1 MKAVVIIFGILLVM
15 SSPLLAK
22 DFDYTYKGQNV
33 TLSLPDT
40 HCVLDKQHSVDKIFH
55 QFIEIYSGPT
65 IATFMRC
72 DAIDSLRKTNKSGNF
87 EYSAFLHVSSLIR
100 EDAEKRKS
108 FQKAIENWPSEK
120 VLNYIKSRRK
130 SISDRASLM
139 SSKTEFENSSFQIVS
154 APIII
159 ENPTENLVLPRV
171 TSYFSIGGD
180 VFMLQSYD
188 FAEVY
193 NQEPVSQADLMELQG
208 VNKSIMDLT
217 KKAN

>member
-1 MKAVVIIFGILLVM
+1 M
-15 SSPLLAK
+15 SSPLFAK
-22 DFDYTYKGQNV
+22 DFDYTYMGQNV
-33 TLSLPDT
+33 TLSLPET
-40 HCVLDKQHSVDKIFH
+40 HCVLDKHHSVDKVFH

-72 DAIDSLRKTNKSGNF
+72 DSIDSLRKTNKSGNF

-100 EDAEKRKS
+100 EDAEKRKA

-120 VLNYIKSRRK
+120 VLNYIKSRRE

-139 SSKTEFENSSFQIVS
+139 GSKSEFENSSFQIVS
-154 APIII
+154 APTIIQ
-159 ENPTENLVLPRV
+159 NPSEHLVLPRV
-171 TSYFSIGGD
+171 TSYFSVSSD

-188 FAEVY
+188 FSEVY
-193 NQEPVSQADLMELQG
+193 NQGPVSQAELMELQSF
-208 VNKSIMDLT
+208 NKSIMDLT